1 MNRCI
6 EYFLY
11 MEIEPIFILVIF
23 TTLIQSVIGVGILVI
38 GTPFLLI
45 LNFHITDVIANLLP
59 LSILTNLINLILQ
72 KKIVYENKDDV
83 LIHMKSFFFYCV
95 PSILIGIATL
105 KIIDNQINLNLF
117 IGLIILLSIYL
128 KMFNKIHFLQTN
140 NKFLLSII
148 GLIHGIT
155 NSGGTL
161 LSVFLI
167 EQKNNL
173 LTRIS
178 IHFFYFLLASIQLLF
193 FLLFFGFD
201 KIIILNNFLYFF
213 IIILILSILGNYISK
228 KISSKF
234 FNSIV
239 FLMALITS
247 VFLIFKE
254 III

>member
-1 MNRCI
+1 
-6 EYFLY
+6 
-11 MEIEPIFILVIF
+11 MEIEPILILIIF

-38 GTPFLLI
+38 GTPLLLI

-59 LSILTNLINLILQ
+59 LSILTNSINLIFQ
-72 KKIVYENKDDV
+72 KKIVYEKIDDI
-83 LIHMKSFFFYCV
+83 LKRIKSFFFYCV

-105 KIIDNQINLNLF
+105 KIIDDKINLNLF
-117 IGLIILLSIYL
+117 IGLIILLSVYL
-128 KMFNKIHFLQTN
+128 KMFNKIQFLKKN
-140 NKFLLSII
+140 NRFFMSVI

-167 EQKNNL
+167 EQKNNQ
-173 LTRIS
+173 LTRVN
-178 IHFFYFLLASIQLLF
+178 IHFFYLLLASIQLLF
-193 FLLFFGFD
+193 FLLFFGF
-201 KIIILNNFLYFF
+201 KQIIVFNYFLHFF
-213 IIILILSILGNYISK
+213 LIILILSILGDYVSK
-228 KISSKF
+228 KISFKF